1 MINILIYLIPTVLL
15 PDIQHIVY
23 KHIPQ
28 CPAQLVIVHVRFA
41 FPYPPQPSHLVW
53 ILDNEL
59 SVVPLPGD
67 HALVLLLLQQLQ
79 DEVPQLDLS
88 GPGARLGLVGPVR
101 EGEPWAEGSR
111 TERRR
116 TGLRPVICPAA
127 CRGGLLSE

>member
-1 MINILIYLIPTVLL
+1 MNEYTLPHTECVIL
-15 PDIQHIVY
+15 
-23 KHIPQ
+23 PQ
-28 CPAQLVIVHVRFA
+28 CPAQLVVVHLWFTL
-41 FPYPPQPSHLVW
+41 PGPPKSGHLIWV
-53 ILDNEL
+53 LDDKL
-59 SVVPLPGD
+59 AVVPLPGND
-67 HALVLLLLQQLQ
+67 IMIFFFPEQLQ

-88 GPGARLGLVGPVR
+88 GPRARLGLVGPVR